1 MPAIQLLPLAYAGNG
16 GQPGVINQLK
26 HVEADND
33 VWTFNMYNAVMAQHG
48 LPRETDLEGNIQTS
62 SQTGHQI
69 FYYTGETNG
78 VRSYVHTY
86 WIDGQVYHQA
96 LLLEDWQL
104 DELEIGAENQDPIYL
119 QIAET
124 I

>member
-26 HVEADND
+26 HVESDLD
-33 VWTFNMYNAVMAQHG
+33 VWIFDMYNAVMTQHG
-48 LPRETDLEGNIQTS
+48 LPLETDLEGNIQTS

-78 VRSYVHTY
+78 GRSYVHTY
-86 WIDGQVYHQA
+86 FIDDQVYHQA
-96 LLLEDWQL
+96 LLLGDWQL
-104 DELEIGAENQDPIYL
+104 DELGIGAENQDPIYL
-119 QIAET
+119 QIAS
-124 I
+124 